1 MTNLVI
7 EVWGILDDSPYVRRA
22 MSHGLINTRAL
33 ARYIIRER
41 KIDATIDA
49 VISAIRR
56 YELGRCDRIFEDAH
70 RMMAQIIAISTKSPL
85 ADISLIKDIEIQK
98 LLPQLFSVIHYNQ
111 GAVLRVIQTD
121 ESIKILV
128 DEKNREEVKTLFP
141 ESKII
146 RIDRNL
152 AEINIHQH
160 PDAKNT
166 PGTLAIMSN
175 ELAINGINI
184 LEAMSCISELLW
196 FVEEKDLL
204 RAYNILNRFWQLNQK
219 LYHKDDQAT

>member
-1 MTNLVI
+1 VTKLV
-7 EVWGILDDSPYVRRA
+7 ELVCEALDDSPCVRKD
-22 MSHGLINTRAL
+22 MSRGLINARAL

-41 KIDATIDA
+41 KIDASLDA

-56 YELGRCDRIFEDAH
+56 YELGSCDRIFEDAH

-85 ADISLIKDIEIQK
+85 TNISLIRDIEIQK
-98 LLPQLFSVIHYNQ
+98 LLPQLFSVIRYNQ
-111 GAVLRVIQTD
+111 GAVFRVIQTD
-121 ESIKILV
+121 ESIKIIL
-128 DEKNREEVKTLFP
+128 DEKNLEEVKKLFP

-152 AEINIHQH
+152 AEINVHMH
-160 PDAKNT
+160 PDAKYA
-166 PGTLAIMSN
+166 PGVIAITSN

-204 RAYNILNRFWQLNQK
+204 KAYNMPNRLWQINQK

>member
-1 MTNLVI
+1 VTKLV
-7 EVWGILDDSPYVRRA
+7 ELVWEALDDSPCVRKD
-22 MSHGLINTRAL
+22 MSRGLMNTRAL

-41 KIDATIDA
+41 KIDASLDA

-70 RMMAQIIAISTKSPL
+70 RMMAQIVAISTKSPL
-85 ADISLIKDIEIQK
+85 ANISLTRDTEIQK
-98 LLPQLFSVIHYNQ
+98 LLPQLFSVIHYDQ

-121 ESIKILV
+121 ESIKILL
-128 DEKNREEVKTLFP
+128 DEK
-141 ESKII
+141 
-146 RIDRNL
+146 NL
-152 AEINIHQH
+152 AEINVHMH
-160 PDAKNT
+160 PDAKYA
-166 PGTLAIMSN
+166 PGVIAITSN

-204 RAYNILNRFWQLNQK
+204 KAYNILNRLWQINQK